1 MKLITSSATAFAFLF
16 LIASCS
22 KENNTIR
29 YNEEFNM
36 NIGDKVQLEGG
47 DYLELKSVE
56 DSRCCCL
63 CLCVWEG
70 LLEYHFE
77 ASVSGEIYDFIYK
90 DHESFE
96 NILPFDDY
104 TLEIVKI
111 NPEDNCDESI
121 KLDKYVFTIKLIK

>member
-1 MKLITSSATAFAFLF
+1 MKLIKSSTLVFAFLF

-22 KENNTIR
+22 KENNTVG

-36 NIGDKVQLEGG
+36 NIGDKIQLGDG
-47 DYLELKSVE
+47 DYLELKAVE
-56 DSRCCCL
+56 DHRCCCL
-63 CLCVWEG
+63 CLCIWEG
-70 LLEYHFE
+70 FLEYHFTT
-77 ASVSGEIYDFIYK
+77 SVDGEVYDFIYQ
-90 DHESFE
+90 DHE
-96 NILPFDDY
+96 NIINELPFDNY